1 MKIKKIIAALLV
13 GTLTATTVISASAVT
28 LTDKNPDG
36 STEVKARIEGSQPG
50 DVSYIITIPEKV
62 DFGTLSQPTTDADSN
77 KYIDFDVEATKLDIE
92 ARSAVSVFV
101 KDNVSTD
108 GQFYLTQQDK
118 ENPFTIPYDV
128 YTALITNDSEVGE
141 NTPVNTSEPSEF
153 GYHITTFLSNA
164 EGETQDVTLALNQRE
179 LYGKN
184 LDDIAGDYS
193 GTMMFH
199 TALTTIGG

>member
-1 MKIKKIIAALLV
+1 MKTKKIIVALLV
-13 GTLTATTVISASAVT
+13 GTLTATTVVSASAVA

-62 DFGTLSQPTTDADSN
+62 DFGTLSQPTTDSDSN
-77 KYIDFDVEATKLDIE
+77 KYVDFDVEATKLDIE

-101 KDNVSTD
+101 KDSSSTD
-108 GQFYLTQQDK
+108 GQFYLTQQNK

-128 YTALITNDSEVGE
+128 YTALITNDNEIGE
-141 NTPVNTSEPSEF
+141 NTPVNVSDPSES

-164 EGETQDVTLALNQRE
+164 EGKTQDITLSLNQKK
-179 LYGKN
+179 LYGQN

-199 TALTTIGG
+199 TALTTLGG